1 MFGLGIS
8 EVILILGVAIVF
20 VGPDKLPELAQ
31 KIGRLV
37 WQVKHSAEELRKE
50 IALPNLDSEFNPLKD
65 EVEDLKNINKSL
77 EESVKK

>member
-8 EVILILGVAIVF
+8 EIILILVVAIVF
-20 VGPDKLPELAQ
+20 VGPEKLPELAQ

-50 IALPNLDSEFNPLKD
+50 IALPKLDSDFNPIKDEIEELKNLDKIPKDKSE
-65 EVEDLKNINKSL
+65 
-77 EESVKK
+77 

>member
-8 EVILILGVAIVF
+8 EIILIMVVAIVF

-50 IALPNLDSEFNPLKD
+50 IAIPKLDSDFNPLKD
-65 EVEDLKNINKSL
+65 EIEDLKKLRDPHKDSL
-77 EESVKK
+77 EK